1 MRILITGA
9 TKGLG
14 LVAAKHLELQGHQLI
29 LHGRSER
36 TLTECKQS
44 LTHPEIHSILP
55 LDFTHLTGWNGVI
68 PEVDAVIHCAGGGL
82 GLRGPLITAQSFY
95 DLLMTNLGGQ
105 AEINRMV
112 LPGMM
117 HDKKGYIVHVC
128 SIASGEAIGSV
139 GYNTVKAALAAY
151 VRSLGREMAPFG
163 VVVSGISPGGF
174 RSPQGAMERLEAA
187 NPQAYADFA
196 SSRLPR
202 GYMGQ
207 AEELLPLIRL
217 LTSPEGSMMG
227 GCVVPI
233 DAGEGHYY

>member
-1 MRILITGA
+1 MRILISGA

-14 LVAAKHLELQGHQLI
+14 LVVARDYLEGGHEVTTI
-29 LHGRSER
+29 GRSK
-36 TLTECKQS
+36 CS
-44 LTHPEIHSILP
+44 LTF
-55 LDFTHLTGWNGVI
+55 DFTKPSEWNCIV

-82 GLRGPLITAQSFY
+82 GLRGPLISAPAFY
-95 DLLMTNLGGQ
+95 DLFMTNLGGQ

-112 LPGMM
+112 LPGML

-139 GYNTVKAALAAY
+139 GYNTVKAALGAY
-151 VRSLGREMAPFG
+151 VRSLGREMAPYG
-163 VVVSGISPGGF
+163 VVVSGIAPGGF
-174 RSPQGAMERLEAA
+174 IAPGNAMERLKGS
-187 NPQAYADFA
+187 NPSAYAEFVNQ
-196 SSRLPR
+196 RLPR